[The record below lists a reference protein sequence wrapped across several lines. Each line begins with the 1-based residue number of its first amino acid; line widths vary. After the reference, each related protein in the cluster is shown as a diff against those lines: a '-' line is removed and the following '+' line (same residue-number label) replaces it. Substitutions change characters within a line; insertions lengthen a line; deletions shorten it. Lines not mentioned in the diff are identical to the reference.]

1 MKHTPTPEEIF
12 KLLERVRKQFD
23 RIINVMDDRLLPD
36 SNQAVQS
43 LANKLISTVESTL
56 ILKPDSIQQPKPDSI
71 PQSKPSIP
79 KPDSIISQDSKDNF
93 ISELKQIFH
102 DGIKSK
108 RMSGKR
114 TIPLSPEELD
124 IAKSI
129 PENDRFIAL
138 ILSDENKKSLDL
150 FWRINSFN
158 EIEFVWKIVYEDWSE
173 EEKTYIKNTL
183 LRDFP
188 NEEERTYTQNYS
200 LDS

>member
-158 EIEFVWKIVYEDWSE
+158 EIEFV
-173 EEKTYIKNTL
+173 
-183 LRDFP
+183 
-188 NEEERTYTQNYS
+188 
-200 LDS
+200 